1 MPPQFAGVWIMF
13 ELFSPLFLWRNS
25 LAEVGSMV
33 PPLEYALVL
42 LAVVVLAEVLVRGAE
57 QFMRT
62 LTGWCLFR
70 FQLTAG
76 ALTAA
81 AYLGASAVVYA
92 LLTNAYGVHVEF
104 SRFLPL
110 FIMAGLPRILIIYRL
125 LPYLG
130 RTFGVLLNIWTAGLL
145 WRVLD
150 VGYALDAWQNAIT
163 CLLALAVFF
172 LVQRL
177 IPKAASSDS
186 GDSVMPAVDPRF
198 AHGSG

>member
-1 MPPQFAGVWIMF
+1 MF
-13 ELFSPLFLWRNS
+13 ELFSPFFLWRNS
-25 LAEVGSMV
+25 LAEVGGMV
-33 PPLEYALVL
+33 PPLEYALLL

-62 LTGWCLFR
+62 LTGWYLFR
-70 FQLTAG
+70 FQLVAG

-81 AYLGASAVVYA
+81 AYLGASGVVYA
-92 LLTNAYGVHVEF
+92 LLTRVYGIHVEF

-110 FIMAGLPRILIIYRL
+110 FVMAGLPRILIIYRL

-150 VGYALDAWQNAIT
+150 VGYALDAWQNAMT

-177 IPKAASSDS
+177 IPKAAASDT
-186 GDSVMPAVDPRF
+186 GDSVMPAVDSRF
-198 AHGSG
+198 AHGGG

>member
-1 MPPQFAGVWIMF
+1 MF
-13 ELFSPLFLWRNS
+13 ELFSPFFLWRNS
-25 LAEVGSMV
+25 LAEVGGVV
-33 PPLEYALVL
+33 PPLEYALLL
-42 LAVVVLAEVLVRGAE
+42 LAVVVLAEVLVRGTE

-62 LTGWCLFR
+62 LTGWRLFR
-70 FQLTAG
+70 FQLAAA
-76 ALTAA
+76 ALTAV
-81 AYLGASAVVYA
+81 AYLSASAVVYA
-92 LLTNAYGVHVEF
+92 LLTQAYGVHVEY

-150 VGYALDAWQNAIT
+150 VGYGLDAWQNTMT

-172 LVQRL
+172 LAQHF
-177 IPKAASSDS
+177 IPKAAASDT
-186 GDSVMPAVDPRF
+186 GDTVMPAADPRF

>member
-1 MPPQFAGVWIMF
+1 MF
-13 ELFSPLFLWRNS
+13 ELFSPFFLWRNS
-25 LAEVGSMV
+25 WAEVGGMV
-33 PPLEYALVL
+33 PPLEHVL
-42 LAVVVLAEVLVRGAE
+42 LLLAAVVLAELLVRGAE

-62 LTGWCLFR
+62 LTGWHLFR

-81 AYLGASAVVYA
+81 AYLGASVVVYA
-92 LLTNAYGVHVEF
+92 LLTQAYGIRVEF
-104 SRFLPL
+104 FRFLSL
-110 FIMAGLPRILIIYRL
+110 FGMAGLPRILIIYRL

-150 VGYALDAWQNAIT
+150 AGYGLDAWQNIMT
-163 CLLALAVFF
+163 CALALMVFF

-177 IPKAASSDS
+177 IPKAAASDA

>member
-1 MPPQFAGVWIMF
+1 MA
-13 ELFSPLFLWRNS
+13 
-25 LAEVGSMV
+25 
-33 PPLEYALVL
+33 PPLEYALL
-42 LAVVVLAEVLVRGAE
+42 MLAVVVLAEVLVRSAE

-62 LTGWCLFR
+62 LTGRCLFR
-70 FQLTAG
+70 FQLAAG
-76 ALTAA
+76 ALTAT
-81 AYLGASAVVYA
+81 AYLGAGGVVYA
-92 LLTNAYGVHVEF
+92 LLTRVYGVHVEF

-150 VGYALDAWQNAIT
+150 VGYALDAWQNAMT

-177 IPKAASSDS
+177 IPKAAASDT

-198 AHGSG
+198 AHSSG